1 MAFTNEQL
9 TEVVEVTSGS
19 TNDLVTV
26 AGSKKVFIRSIMCF
40 DRGSAATAKIYVVPN
55 GSSAAATNQIFQLAL
70 NTSETALVEPV
81 YPIVMDTTGDKLV
94 VEATSGTINFMA
106 VGDREA

>member
-9 TEVVEVTSGS
+9 TEVVQVTSGAS
-19 TNDLVTV
+19 NDLVTV

-55 GSSAAATNQIFQLAL
+55 GGSAAATNQLFEVQL
-70 NTSETALVEPV
+70 NTSETALIEPI
-81 YPIVMDTTGDKLV
+81 YPIVLDTTGDKLV
-94 VEATSGTINFMA
+94 VEASSGSINFFA
-106 VGDREA
+106 TGDREA